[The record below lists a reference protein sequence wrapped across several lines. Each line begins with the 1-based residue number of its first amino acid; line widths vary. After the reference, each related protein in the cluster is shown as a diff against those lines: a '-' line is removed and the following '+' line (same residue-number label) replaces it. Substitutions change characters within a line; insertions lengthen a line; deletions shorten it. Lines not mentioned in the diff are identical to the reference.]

1 MSEEENVINEEKG
14 KQLLSSIF
22 QISIK
27 EKDKYYPIIEE
38 STNISNLLLF
48 LKNENNNY
56 KEKKEILF
64 ILLQLFKENE
74 ALIPLFMSKNI
85 TNEINLYEPL
95 IDLYFNSKEKE
106 IKALVEQ
113 LIQIIV
119 NNATLTKTSIEYLF
133 QKLSQYFER
142 KELDDKGRLDED
154 EMMKYLNLF
163 LIFYT
168 GFGIEIS
175 EKNIIEKISH
185 NLTGSNDT
193 SLIPRAKEIKNYI
206 YFSGKR
212 SCISLALNKNSINPN
227 TDYPTLQYGLSF
239 IMWVYFDEYLIK
251 KFQENNSNQEIK
263 LSLINISGEQIK
275 LVLKDINTFQVS
287 LNDNEVKNINSS
299 LIIANDWNN
308 ICFSIIDKK
317 DTKLSFK
324 LYVNS
329 GAHSSFLNV
338 GKNFPISKKINTI
351 KLFENFIG
359 KVSSFMIITKG
370 LDQKEANYFSNTKNS
385 TKDKKN
391 YGFYKNKYLFNFLLS
406 NEKNYFSN
414 CKNYKY
420 YEKCIS
426 SKVISFYNLHLDK
439 QNIKNMIGIFCPF
452 SYNKDENQIDDIFG
466 NFIGVL
472 GENDGVNY
480 YINNSKRIRQ
490 LGGINNLL
498 PIIELMYSTISQ
510 SKKSKYLSVD
520 KSVLTES
527 TFYEYLN
534 LIKKIIIDHSEN
546 LKDAN
551 REKFFSSLS
560 LFLEKCPSHLF
571 TQKIL
576 EIFIEIGKETFK
588 NIDEL
593 NLNFREENFIY
604 LILLNE
610 KILSKYDIESQI
622 ILWKNIYSFF
632 TSDETQLK
640 GSFNINKICLIL
652 RLVDEKRYSQF
663 CCKDHANVFKKN
675 NSEENNNDLSIMEPE
690 MNVRLNEL
698 FKIIQIY
705 INKYCDEEETVGLLQ
720 LLSLDLSPCL
730 QKKIIELYIN
740 YFSNEKI
747 ESKTK
752 LKSFDIL
759 LKNNFIELI
768 EYVFSISLL
777 DIRIIILSLLKL
789 FLSNKYYKHKFHKHM
804 NKEVNGMNNFYNF
817 ISENLLPE
825 QLYIEIEG
833 DENKKKD
840 LNEKEMFL
848 NNLLINNMGKIK
860 KKELIPLS
868 TYFNKIIYEKEVFNI
883 WNMLLKWL
891 MYKGSETHKSDK
903 KKERNTFYLNN
914 FILDF
919 CISFCS
925 KSPFNVIDLFMLT
938 LISYFKD
945 ESIQNRDILYSN
957 KNLFPW
963 LIETIFYFWNTE
975 INDHIYKK
983 EHVLSI
989 QKNSLDLFVEFFIH
1003 RRPHEE
1009 INKRIYYIIRYSTH
1023 LKKIYGDINNKKIKE
1038 ITRIARQLLEKIMEV
1053 SSLHMNHK
1061 AKCFFDF
1068 IIFHKNYDKLTGAK
1082 KNISNTNLARFDTSP
1097 VLRKTITNEGFAF
1110 GKTSLFLDKL
1120 KEDNIILEEDNKQI
1134 KRNDDFNQKTNIN
1147 SINLNEI
1154 NTSISEE
1161 NKFNDPFINDGDI
1174 IPSYIYSSLHCDQLP
1189 GDGNNDNFDSE
1200 DDIGGNL
1207 KFIWDDFSLYDGIID
1222 YYSSNVWGTEN
1233 LKKKVK
1239 IENDGNDLS
1248 SCRNLIKE
1256 YGENKEY
1263 RNILIKDVLKC
1274 FNIKYSSDS
1283 IKEEKVKI
1291 NILNINAILLC
1302 IAMTITKDYEESV
1315 FLEGKFQ
1322 QFIIFCIL
1330 VSINI
1335 NVSDIY
1341 YDLIQSNLY
1350 DVLGF
1355 SFIFLKKRNK
1365 KKYDKLIDNF
1375 IIPILKMDDPKKINL
1390 FKNKKTIKSSAIY
1403 KLFEFRE
1410 KKKDEAEEMDDFFRN
1425 TINFIG
1431 HSATKNFANINFDL
1445 NEQKDIIPKKKI
1457 KDDSNID
1464 LKDINNNL
1472 KVVFKGEKNL
1482 ILKHLFEDYLSKV
1495 KEERKEKYRFK
1506 TNYKNIYNNNV
1517 FINRNNLSDE
1527 KKRINLII
1535 KKLLGLYETQIKNY
1549 ANNEYLQTKKRRNKY
1564 KNIKSK
1570 LFSWRGFWS
1579 NKYLFYEHPELLKL
1593 KMKNH
1598 YTKEMIRPLLV
1609 PILDIDYYTPNF
1621 KKFDKSKLFNENN
1634 YKYTINLDID
1644 DILNDENEKPEI
1656 NQPENNNIINIKDNE
1671 QENNY
1676 ELNFLESIYKL
1687 SYDDL
1692 WEKYKSFPKID
1703 FEKLISLKKES
1714 YTMLVNSKKMSKNI
1728 EDIQRENIYNCCI
1741 VKMAHHLKGYI
1752 STEKY
1757 RIRFIFA
1764 SDSDIKEEEL
1774 ENDIYYDKEMQCCF
1788 GSIFKNKKNDKDKVV
1803 ISIDYTEIKYIFIRQ
1818 YFYMKSSLEIFTE
1831 KNKSYFFNFKRDT
1844 DLTQFKNDI
1853 LHHGTY
1859 REIKAEDYK
1868 GKKIIGYEK
1877 ANSNSKKKTYYVTN
1891 KMEEWQK
1898 NNISTLEY
1906 LMWLNIYSGRS
1917 FNDLTQYPIFPW
1929 IITNYSDDT
1938 ENISIETDLRNLSIP
1953 MGMMDISD
1961 KAQMRK
1967 DTFIETYESIRN
1979 DLEEMFPDFNYR
1991 DYLKKGDEYLDNYKT
2006 KKSKT
2011 EKEEEIAINQ
2021 IPYFYGSH
2029 YSNPTYVSHFLTRI
2043 FPYSYVAIEI
2053 QGEKFDDPDRIFTS
2067 MQKTFESVT
2076 TLKDDLR
2083 ELIPEFYMLPE
2094 LFLNNNN
2101 LNLAQNKL
2109 DSENNL
2115 IIINDVK
2122 LPLWCNN
2129 NAITFVVELR
2139 RYLESTNFNLNK
2151 WIDLIFGVAQ
2161 RGEKAEENHNIF
2173 QAYTYENNVKINSIE
2188 DIDSRNALMRQSEM
2202 GVVPFQIFDEEN
2214 KNKIKNN
2221 SNNIMTLDESKNLII
2236 KKIKSNRF
2244 TALESKKYQN
2254 DKLSND
2260 PMYKEENVYS
2270 SHLKII
2276 KIACLDGER
2285 IKIFTNKSHWY
2296 VIKIEEEDFINNN
2309 NFLKIEESNYY
2320 KFQNNSNKY
2329 ACSYMISDIE
2339 NPVIVFN
2346 NSQCLL
2352 KGGFWDGRL
2361 ELNNLNLDTK
2371 EDPILLA
2378 QTIFNPNY
2386 SPIVVMEKAK
2396 SEKFLFC
2403 GTMDG
2408 NLISYKINQKIIE
2421 FKRSLCL
2428 FDSEITSISINEKL
2442 NMFAVSSKDGF
2453 VNLHILPTYNLV
2465 RTICLKYNKK
2475 NNINKNENENEKNSN
2490 LLYANNIFLSSSPLG
2505 CITVYINSKKLFKSF
2520 TLNGEFICECKECDE
2535 SSNIKSPIIYT
2546 NNSFQDIL
2554 VYGTNDGFI
2563 KFRKFP
2569 EMSLINSIE
2578 VFPGEEINTICI
2590 TPDNKLCYA
2599 WSSNNIISVIKIS
2612 IN

>member
-1 MSEEENVINEEKG
+1 M
-14 KQLLSSIF
+14 
-22 QISIK
+22 
-27 EKDKYYPIIEE
+27 
-38 STNISNLLLF
+38 
-48 LKNENNNY
+48 
-56 KEKKEILF
+56 
-64 ILLQLFKENE
+64 
-74 ALIPLFMSKNI
+74 
-85 TNEINLYEPL
+85 
-95 IDLYFNSKEKE
+95 
-106 IKALVEQ
+106 
-113 LIQIIV
+113 
-119 NNATLTKTSIEYLF
+119 
-133 QKLSQYFER
+133 
-142 KELDDKGRLDED
+142 
-154 EMMKYLNLF
+154 
-163 LIFYT
+163 
-168 GFGIEIS
+168 
-175 EKNIIEKISH
+175 
-185 NLTGSNDT
+185 
-193 SLIPRAKEIKNYI
+193 
-206 YFSGKR
+206 
-212 SCISLALNKNSINPN
+212 
-227 TDYPTLQYGLSF
+227 
-239 IMWVYFDEYLIK
+239 
-251 KFQENNSNQEIK
+251 
-263 LSLINISGEQIK
+263 
-275 LVLKDINTFQVS
+275 
-287 LNDNEVKNINSS
+287 
-299 LIIANDWNN
+299 
-308 ICFSIIDKK
+308 
-317 DTKLSFK
+317 
-324 LYVNS
+324 NS

-370 LDQKEANYFSNTKNS
+370 LEQKEANYFSNTKYS
-385 TKDKKN
+385 IKDKKN

-420 YEKCIS
+420 CEKYIS
-426 SKVISFYNLHLDK
+426 NKMISFYNLHLDK

-452 SYNKDENQIDDIFG
+452 AYNKEENQIDDIFG

-480 YINNSKRIRQ
+480 YANNSKRIRQ

-498 PIIELMYSTISQ
+498 PIIELMYSSISE
-510 SKKSKYLSVD
+510 SKKSKYISVD
-520 KSVLTES
+520 KSVLTQS

-534 LIKKIIIDHSEN
+534 LIKKIIIGHSEN
-546 LKDAN
+546 LTDAN
-551 REKFFSSLS
+551 KSKFFSSLS

-571 TQKIL
+571 TQTIL
-576 EIFIEIGKETFK
+576 DIFIEIGKETFK

-610 KILSKYDIESQI
+610 KILSKYDIERQI

-640 GSFNINKICLIL
+640 GSFNISKICLLL
-652 RLVDEKRYSQF
+652 RLLDEKRYSQF
-663 CCKDHANVFKKN
+663 CCKEHAKVFKNN
-675 NSEENNNDLSIMEPE
+675 NSEENNKDLSIMEPE
-690 MNVRLNEL
+690 MNIRLNEL

-705 INKYCDEEETVGLLQ
+705 INKYCDEEETVGLFQ

-740 YFSNEKI
+740 YFTNEKI

-752 LKSFDIL
+752 LKSFDFL
-759 LKNNFIELI
+759 VKYNFIELI
-768 EYVFSISLL
+768 EYVFSVSLL
-777 DIRIIILSLLKL
+777 DIRVDILSLLKI
-789 FLSNKYYKHKFHKHM
+789 FLGKKYYKHKFHKHM

-825 QLYIEIEG
+825 QLYIEIEEDG
-833 DENKKKD
+833 NKKKD
-840 LNEKEMFL
+840 LNENEMIL
-848 NNLLINNMGKIK
+848 NNLLISNMGKIK

-868 TYFNKIIYEKEVFNI
+868 NYFNKIIYEEEVFNI

-891 MYKGSETHKSDK
+891 MYKGSEISKSDK
-903 KKERNTFYLNN
+903 KKERDLFYLNN
-914 FILDF
+914 YILDF

-925 KSPFNVIDLFMLT
+925 KSPFNVIDLFILT

-957 KNLFPW
+957 KNLYPW
-963 LIETIFYFWNTE
+963 LIETIFYFWNSE

-989 QKNSLDLFVEFFIH
+989 QKNSLDLFIEFFIH
-1003 RRPHEE
+1003 RRPHDE

-1053 SSLHMNHK
+1053 STLHMNHK

-1068 IIFHKNYDKLTGAK
+1068 IIFHKNYDKLTEAK
-1082 KNISNTNLARFDTSP
+1082 KNISNKNLSRFVTSP
-1097 VLRKTITNEGFAF
+1097 ILRKTITNEGLAF
-1110 GKTSLFLDKL
+1110 GKTSHFLDKL

-1147 SINLNEI
+1147 SINLDNI
-1154 NTSISEE
+1154 NISNSEE

-1174 IPSYIYSSLHCDQLP
+1174 IPSYIYSSLHCDKFP
-1189 GDGNNDNFDSE
+1189 GKENNDNLDTE

-1222 YYSSNVWGTEN
+1222 YYSSNVWGIEN
-1233 LKKKVK
+1233 LKKKVE

-1248 SCRNLIKE
+1248 SCSNLIKE
-1256 YGENKEY
+1256 YGENKAF
-1263 RNILIKDVLKC
+1263 RNFLIKDVLKC
-1274 FNIKYSSDS
+1274 FNIKYSSNP
-1283 IKEEKVKI
+1283 IKEEKIKI

-1302 IAMTITKDYEESV
+1302 IAITITKDYEESV

-1330 VSINI
+1330 ASINI
-1335 NVSDIY
+1335 NVGDIY
-1341 YDLIQSNLY
+1341 YELIQSNLY

-1375 IIPILKMDDPKKINL
+1375 IIPILKMDDAKKINL
-1390 FKNKKTIKSSAIY
+1390 FKNKNKNNLKGSAIY

-1410 KKKDEAEEMDDFFRN
+1410 KKKDEAEEMDDFLRN

-1431 HSATKNFANINFDL
+1431 HSATKNFGNINFDL
-1445 NEQKDIIPKKKI
+1445 NEQKDIIPKKKV
-1457 KDDSNID
+1457 KDDSNIN
-1464 LKDINNNL
+1464 LKDTNNNL
-1472 KVVFKGEKNL
+1472 KVVFKGEKDL
-1482 ILKHLFEDYLSKV
+1482 ILKHLFEDYLTKI
-1495 KEERKEKYRFK
+1495 KEEKKEKYRFK
-1506 TNYKNIYNNNV
+1506 TNYRNINNSNV
-1517 FINRNNLSDE
+1517 FINRNNPSEE
-1527 KKRINLII
+1527 KKRINSII
-1535 KKLLGLYETQIKNY
+1535 KKILVLHETQIKNY
-1549 ANNEYLQTKKRRNKY
+1549 ANNEYLQAKKRRNKY

-1593 KMKNH
+1593 KIKNH

-1609 PILDIDYYTPNF
+1609 PILDIDYYTPIF
-1621 KKFDKSKLFNENN
+1621 KKFDKNKLFNDNN
-1634 YKYTINLDID
+1634 YNYTINLDID
-1644 DILNDENEKPEI
+1644 DILNDENKEQEI
-1656 NQPENNNIINIKDNE
+1656 IQQENNNIINIK
-1671 QENNY
+1671 ENDLEKKC

-1692 WEKYKSFPKID
+1692 WEKYKSFPKIN
-1703 FEKLISLKKES
+1703 FEKLISSKKDS
-1714 YTMLVNSKKMSKNI
+1714 YTMLINSKKMSKNI

-1764 SDSDIKEEEL
+1764 FDSDIKEEEL
-1774 ENDIYYDKEMQCCF
+1774 KNDIYYDKEMQCCF

-1803 ISIDYTEIKYIFIRQ
+1803 ISIDYTEIKYIFLRQ

-1831 KNKSYFFNFKRDT
+1831 KNKSYFFNFKRET

-1853 LHHGTY
+1853 LHHGIF
-1859 REIKAEDYK
+1859 REIKTEDYK

-1877 ANSNSKKKTYYVTN
+1877 TNSNSKKKIYYVVN

-1917 FNDLTQYPIFPW
+1917 FNDLTQYPVFPW
-1929 IITNYSDDT
+1929 IITNYSNDA
-1938 ENISIETDLRNLSIP
+1938 EKISIENDLRNLSIP

-1961 KAQMRK
+1961 KAQLRK
-1967 DTFIETYESIRN
+1967 DNFIEAYESIKN

-1991 DYLKKGDEYLDNYKT
+1991 DYLKKGDEYLDNYKA

-2011 EKEEEIAINQ
+2011 EKEEEISINQ

-2029 YSNPTYVSHFLTRI
+2029 YSNPTYVTHFLTRI

-2053 QGEKFDDPDRIFTS
+2053 QGEKFDDPDRIFSS
-2067 MQKTFESVT
+2067 MLKTFESVT

-2129 NAITFVVELR
+2129 NAITFVAELR

-2151 WIDLIFGVAQ
+2151 WIDLIFGVTQ

-2188 DIDSRNALMRQSEM
+2188 DTDSRNALMRQNEM
-2202 GVVPFQIFDEEN
+2202 GVIPFQIFDSES

-2221 SNNIMTLDESKNLII
+2221 SNNNMTLDESINLVI
-2236 KKIKSNRF
+2236 KKIKSSRF
-2244 TALESKKYQN
+2244 TSLKSKKYQN

-2270 SHLKII
+2270 SDLKIVI
-2276 KIACLDGER
+2276 IACLDAER
-2285 IKIFTNKSHWY
+2285 IKIFTNKNHWY
-2296 VIKIEEEDFINNN
+2296 VIKIEEEDFINNNN

-2329 ACSYMISDIE
+2329 ACSYIISDIE
-2339 NPVIVFN
+2339 TPVIVFN

-2378 QTIFNPNY
+2378 QSIFSPDY
-2386 SPIVVMEKAK
+2386 SPIVVMEKTK
-2396 SEKFLFC
+2396 SEKLLLC
-2403 GTMDG
+2403 GTMNG
-2408 NLISYKINQKIIE
+2408 NLISYKINQKNIE

-2442 NMFAVSSKDGF
+2442 NMFAISSKDGF
-2453 VNLHILPTYNLV
+2453 INLHILPSYNLV
-2465 RTICLKYNKK
+2465 RTICLNYNKK
-2475 NNINKNENENEKNSN
+2475 NDDNMNKNENNCN

-2505 CITVYINSKKLFKSF
+2505 CITIYINSRRLFKSF
-2520 TLNGEFICECKECDE
+2520 TLNGKFICECKECDE
-2535 SSNIKSPIIYT
+2535 SSKIKSPIIYT

-2554 VYGTNDGFI
+2554 IYGTNDGSI

-2578 VFPGEEINTICI
+2578 VSPGEEINTICI
-2590 TPDNKLCYA
+2590 NPDNKLCYV
-2599 WSSNNIISVIKIS
+2599 WSSDNIISVIKIP